1 MFGLAKNDNLVN
13 LILINKSLHKW
24 NFTKRTVI
32 GITFEIG
39 DKVAKKSRSNTVVLV
54 QTSLRSHAT
63 ARNPCTYKYGNL
75 CNDIFKTKFHM
86 TARLP
91 LLLKE

>member
-1 MFGLAKNDNLVN
+1 MKFLTMEV
-13 LILINKSLHKW
+13 SYS
-24 NFTKRTVI
+24 
-32 GITFEIG
+32 IT
-39 DKVAKKSRSNTVVLV
+39 TVVLV
-54 QTSLRSHAT
+54 QTSLQSHAT

-91 LLLKE
+91 LLMKE

>member
-1 MFGLAKNDNLVN
+1 MTSVDNMKAMNGSEGPIGVGLWVHCRNTAHHVLYDDY
-13 LILINKSLHKW
+13 H
-24 NFTKRTVI
+24 
-32 GITFEIG
+32 
-39 DKVAKKSRSNTVVLV
+39 TVVLV

-91 LLLKE
+91 LLMKE